1 MKKEDFDKILEN
13 EINNQIKAP
22 EKLKTRIR
30 NEINKTENKKS
41 HWQKTMQG
49 IAAVIVVAVLSVT
62 SYAAITGNFSLEK
75 LGFLKASRNYE
86 QNATKVNKTI
96 ENEYLKDTLDNIA
109 CDDTY
114 LIAEYTVDLKDNT
127 IEKYGKVEY
136 DQYNK
141 MYKINVDS
149 TQYVNEKEIY
159 YWGYDVEKI
168 TDKQFRMLEVYNIS
182 ECQDKNITFKANINE
197 IRINGTDEAINPVAI
212 NKQMSMDIEKKEK
225 NNAKFTSVSQ
235 TIGNQTFSIKE
246 AANTN
251 FETIIKASIITEENY
266 DEFQNEEENGKY
278 YSFMATQENGESIPF
293 EVFENTNTYVITND
307 GSKFTTN
314 DLYNYMSEQKEDMRM
329 FDTIDE
335 ENWNNVKDSDS
346 MSSEQIIEKYGK
358 NENLESKVVKIQR
371 DYTIKIGSNKENED
385 VQKIKLLPVQ
395 KTFIDDRSNEEMEY
409 YNNAKWYKLENKS
422 YKATSELGGTLE
434 ISSIDITDEEITFNY
449 NIQGLIGEEALILMR
464 QNNGEFNYFYP
475 EKTETKGLSS
485 TENKMTFFRKN
496 NNAIGTTSEKIDI
509 SDTSNILDDISKDE
523 FTMLFGKKNGT
534 SFIGDGIELDIPD
547 KITNKISVKN
557 IQIVDVDSGYK
568 SEKID
573 NGIIFQELD
582 GNETNIIKYQ

>member
-96 ENEYLKDTLDNIA
+96 ENEYLKYTLDNIA